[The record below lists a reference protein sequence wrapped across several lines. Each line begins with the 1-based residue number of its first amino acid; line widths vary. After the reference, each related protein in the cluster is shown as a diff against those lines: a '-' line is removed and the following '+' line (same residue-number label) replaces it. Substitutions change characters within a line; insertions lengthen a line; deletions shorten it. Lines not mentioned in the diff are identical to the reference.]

1 VKAPDSTKDLFE
13 RYLRNE
19 CSPEEVRQLLQY
31 FQAGEMEDEMKIQ
44 IRNFLLAGEPDNV
57 PEHLLETAAGMHEK
71 TLSGL
76 FPTAAP
82 IPLYHRKWFRY
93 SAAAAFFG
101 TIITIALLTYKSG
114 QPGMFAKKDQHL
126 HAIRPAQFGA
136 TLTLAD
142 GNTLALDSAA
152 NGLIAHQNGASI
164 TKSNGAITYEQ
175 AAAAVNKEVI
185 NQVATQR
192 GNHYQLVLSDGT
204 KVWLNAASSI
214 RFPANFSPTERKV
227 EVKGEAYFEVA
238 SNPNKPFRVKIL
250 SAKGKSEV
258 EVLGTH
264 FNVHAY
270 DDESTAK
277 TTLLEGRIRVV
288 NGNASK
294 LLVPGQQAIMGNTE
308 QIDINNNVDPDQVMS
323 WINGVFIFNHEDIRV
338 IMQQISRWYD
348 VEVVYNNTHAGETF
362 SGVVSRDSDVTQV
375 LKIMEANGLKFKI
388 ENKTI
393 IIL

>member
-1 VKAPDSTKDLFE
+1 MKAPESTKDLFE

-19 CSPEEVRQLLQY
+19 CSPDEVRQLLEY

-44 IRNFLLAGEPDNV
+44 IRKFLLAGEPDNV
-57 PEHLLETAAGMHEK
+57 PEHLLETADLMHEK
-71 TLSGL
+71 TLSKL
-76 FPTAAP
+76 FPTSAP
-82 IPLYHRKWFRY
+82 ISLYQRRWFRY
-93 SAAAAFFG
+93 SAAAAVLGF
-101 TIITIALLTYKSG
+101 IITTALFTYRSG
-114 QPGMFAKKDQHL
+114 QHTLLVKNEQHP
-126 HAIRPAQFGA
+126 HAIKPAQFGA

-142 GNTLALDSAA
+142 GNTVVLDSAA
-152 NGLIAHQNGASI
+152 NGLIAHQNGTSI

-175 AAAAVNKEVI
+175 AATPADKELI

-214 RFPANFSPTERKV
+214 RFPANFSPAERKV

-250 SAKGKSEV
+250 SAKSQSEV

-270 DDESTAK
+270 DDEATAK

-288 NGNASK
+288 SGNASR
-294 LLVPGQQAIMGNTE
+294 LLVPGQQAIIGTTE
-308 QIDINNNVDPDQVMS
+308 QIAINNNIDPDQVMS
-323 WINGVFIFNHEDIRV
+323 WINGVFIFNHEDIRM

-362 SGVVSRDSDVTQV
+362 SGVVSRNSDVTQV

>member
-1 VKAPDSTKDLFE
+1 MPESTKDLFE

-19 CSPEEVRQLLQY
+19 CSPEEVRQLLTY
-31 FQAGEMEDEMKIQ
+31 FQTGDMEEEMKIQ
-44 IRNFLLAGEPDNV
+44 IRQFLSAGEPDKV
-57 PEHLLETAAGMHEK
+57 PEHLLETATRMQKETMSA
-71 TLSGL
+71 L
-76 FPTAAP
+76 FPTAARTR
-82 IPLYHRKWFRY
+82 LYLRPWFRY
-93 SAAAAFFG
+93 SAAAAVLG
-101 TIITIALLTYKSG
+101 IIITTALLTFRSG
-114 QPGMFAKKDQHL
+114 PTTRLAKNEQSS
-126 HAIRPAQFGA
+126 HAIKPAQFGA

-142 GNTLALDSAA
+142 GNSIALDSAA
-152 NGLIAHQNGASI
+152 NGLVAHQNGANI
-164 TKSNGAITYEQ
+164 TKSNGALTYEQ
-175 AAAAVNKEVI
+175 NAAAANKEVI

-250 SAKGKSEV
+250 SPKGQSEV

-288 NGNASK
+288 SGKASK
-294 LLVPGQQAIMGNTE
+294 LLVPGQQAIVGATE
-308 QIDINNNVDPDQVMS
+308 QIDINNNVDRDQVMS
-323 WINGVFIFNHEDIRV
+323 WINGVFIFDHENIRT

-348 VEVVYNNTHAGETF
+348 VEVVYNNPHAGETF
-362 SGVVSRDSDVTQV
+362 SGVVSRDGDVTQV
-375 LKIMEANGLKFKI
+375 LKIMEANGLTFKI

-393 IIL
+393 IIQ